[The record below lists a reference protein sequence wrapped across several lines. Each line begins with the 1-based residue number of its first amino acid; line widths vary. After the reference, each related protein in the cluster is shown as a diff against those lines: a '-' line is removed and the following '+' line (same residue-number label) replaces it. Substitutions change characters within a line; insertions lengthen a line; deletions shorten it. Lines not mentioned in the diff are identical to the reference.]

1 MIEGIVPVTTTN
13 PVFDAAPPA
22 PHLPTDRMRRAS
34 AYTASLNQPEDRT
47 MKQWKARIKLANGNQ
62 QVVYVQANSQ
72 LNAKYML
79 EAQYGK
85 GSIIGVPTPA

>member
-1 MIEGIVPVTTTN
+1 
-13 PVFDAAPPA
+13 
-22 PHLPTDRMRRAS
+22 
-34 AYTASLNQPEDRT
+34 